1 MLKRFTK
8 SLDELEEAAE
18 KVTDAAEVVTEAG
31 EVLDNAAEVMDKV
44 EEAVNETGEVFNN
57 VAEVVN
63 EVAEVVN
70 DAAEVINDA
79 AEVAND
85 ASEVLNDTVEM
96 LNETEQFIEKIEA
109 VEKDRKES
117 QSSVAASAQSE
128 AAAED
133 EVTVV
138 VQEVSEVGAGTSGIE
153 IIVQRPSISQEGAEA
168 EEQEAGEEVVIE
180 DVTEEVDEAVEDEV
194 KNPVD
199 EDTVSIFAGIGEDSK
214 VEYEAGEKVSE
225 FLLYKK
231 VGEDEEDI
239 VGNYQIVDQG
249 VIVSKRN
256 EDDISVLSFS
266 VAEEG
271 DTASLRSVT
280 IANTEDKEEQEEEE
294 EDGVDDDCDGD
305 SVKTLTEGEEDNNKH
320 LRADVT
326 QGVIFTNG
334 EAEEEIQVH
343 PDDEEDQ
350 VEVDEFRSAAKP
362 EEDRA
367 SVKSY
372 SIHGDYILSLHQRV
386 AKEAAEAPVP
396 MPRSGSV
403 RAKNTVSF
411 SEEENI
417 EPVSTEESVAELT
430 NGVADEVSEPAV
442 SSYEEDRSKLD
453 FEAIVKER
461 MNSYRAEK
469 KKTNIEVLEDIARD
483 EEDPDRPNI
492 SALLAW
498 ARASKDTSNTQTFV
512 VRRQKREEALRQ
524 SVNVASGAFE
534 VIIKEKEKVSQTEEN
549 GVTKIKTGTKTFE
562 VEQKPSVFEVHLDII
577 SFFVDIYYLTD
588 DKVRKKSVIQPS
600 TNVTKTWFQN
610 AINQH
615 EGVSN
620 CNVINMDF
628 TKTPSVDI
636 ITKYLVMTISNFN
649 TQGDQNAVI
658 EADVNG
664 DIKTYSWVVKETPKS
679 TGGTFDKDTFV
690 ITDLGM
696 KFGRYEYLNACFRM
710 RILSLVWPLYSS
722 NEYAV

>member
-1 MLKRFTK
+1 MLKRFNK
-8 SLDELEEAAE
+8 SLDQLEEAAE
-18 KVTDAAEVVTEAG
+18 KVTDAAEVVTEAGEVVAEAG

-128 AAAED
+128 AAAE
-133 EVTVV
+133 EVTVEV
-138 VQEVSEVGAGTSGIE
+138 AVSEVGAETSGIE
-153 IIVQRPSISQEGAEA
+153 IIVQRPSISMEGAEE
-168 EEQEAGEEVVIE
+168 EEQEAGEEDVTQ
-180 DVTEEVDEAVEDEV
+180 DVTEDVMEEAEEAIEEEV
-194 KNPVD
+194 KKPVD

-231 VGEDEEDI
+231 VGEDDDDI

-266 VAEEG
+266 VAEQG

-280 IANTEDKEEQEEEE
+280 IANTEDKGEEEEE
-294 EDGVDDDCDGD
+294 EDVDDDCDGD

-343 PDDEEDQ
+343 PDDVGDQ

-362 EEDRA
+362 EEDMA

-386 AKEAAEAPVP
+386 AREAAEAPVP

-403 RAKNTVSF
+403 RAENTVSF
-411 SEEENI
+411 SEEDKDEA
-417 EPVSTEESVAELT
+417 VTAAESAAELS
-430 NGVADEVSEPAV
+430 NGVAEEVSECAV

-498 ARASKDTSNTQTFV
+498 ARASKDTSKTQTFV

-524 SVNVASGAFE
+524 SVNVASGDFE
-534 VIIKEKEKVSQTEEN
+534 VIIKEREKVSHTEEN

-562 VEQKPSVFEVHLDII
+562 VEQKPSVFEVYLDII
-577 SFFVDIYYLTD
+577 
-588 DKVRKKSVIQPS
+588 
-600 TNVTKTWFQN
+600 
-610 AINQH
+610 
-615 EGVSN
+615 
-620 CNVINMDF
+620 
-628 TKTPSVDI
+628 
-636 ITKYLVMTISNFN
+636 
-649 TQGDQNAVI
+649 
-658 EADVNG
+658 
-664 DIKTYSWVVKETPKS
+664 
-679 TGGTFDKDTFV
+679 
-690 ITDLGM
+690 
-696 KFGRYEYLNACFRM
+696 
-710 RILSLVWPLYSS
+710 
-722 NEYAV
+722 

>member
-1 MLKRFTK
+1 MLKRFNK

-31 EVLDNAAEVMDKV
+31 EVLDNAAEVMDEV

-128 AAAED
+128 AAAE
-133 EVTVV
+133 EVTV
-138 VQEVSEVGAGTSGIE
+138 EVAMSEVGAGTSGIE
-153 IIVQRPSISQEGAEA
+153 IIVQRPSISQEGAEEEEVA
-168 EEQEAGEEVVIE
+168 EEDVIE

-266 VAEEG
+266 VAEDG

-280 IANTEDKEEQEEEE
+280 IANTEDKQEEEEEE

-343 PDDEEDQ
+343 PDDEGDQ

-417 EPVSTEESVAELT
+417 EPVPVEESVAEIT

-498 ARASKDTSNTQTFV
+498 ARASKDTSKTQTFV

-562 VEQKPSVFEVHLDII
+562 VEQKPSVFEVHLNIC
-577 SFFVDIYYLTD
+577 FCRYLL
-588 DKVRKKSVIQPS
+588 
-600 TNVTKTWFQN
+600 
-610 AINQH
+610 
-615 EGVSN
+615 SN
-620 CNVINMDF
+620 
-628 TKTPSVDI
+628 
-636 ITKYLVMTISNFN
+636 
-649 TQGDQNAVI
+649 
-658 EADVNG
+658 
-664 DIKTYSWVVKETPKS
+664 
-679 TGGTFDKDTFV
+679 
-690 ITDLGM
+690 
-696 KFGRYEYLNACFRM
+696 
-710 RILSLVWPLYSS
+710 
-722 NEYAV
+722 

>member
-1 MLKRFTK
+1 MLKRFNK
-8 SLDELEEAAE
+8 SLDQLEEAAE

-31 EVLDNAAEVMDKV
+31 EVVAEAGEVLDSAADVMDKV

-128 AAAED
+128 AAAE
-133 EVTVV
+133 EVTVEV
-138 VQEVSEVGAGTSGIE
+138 AVSEVGAETSGIE
-153 IIVQRPSISQEGAEA
+153 IIVQRPSISMEGAEE
-168 EEQEAGEEVVIE
+168 EEQEAGEEDTQDVMEEEKEVVEEEAIE
-180 DVTEEVDEAVEDEV
+180 EEV
-194 KNPVD
+194 KKPVD

-231 VGEDEEDI
+231 VGEDDDDI

-256 EDDISVLSFS
+256 EDNISVLSFS
-266 VAEEG
+266 VAEQG

-280 IANTEDKEEQEEEE
+280 IANTEDKGEEQEEE
-294 EDGVDDDCDGD
+294 DVDDDCDGD

-343 PDDEEDQ
+343 PDDVEDQ
-350 VEVDEFRSAAKP
+350 VEVDEFRTAAQP

-386 AKEAAEAPVP
+386 AREAAEAPVP

-403 RAKNTVSF
+403 RAKTAVSF
-411 SEEENI
+411 SEEDKDEA
-417 EPVSTEESVAELT
+417 VTAEESVAELS
-430 NGVADEVSEPAV
+430 NGVAEEVSECAV

-498 ARASKDTSNTQTFV
+498 ARASKDTSKTQTFV

-524 SVNVASGAFE
+524 SVNVASGDFE
-534 VIIKEKEKVSQTEEN
+534 VIIKEREKVSHTEEN

-562 VEQKPSVFEVHLDII
+562 VEQKPSVFEVYLDII
-577 SFFVDIYYLTD
+577 
-588 DKVRKKSVIQPS
+588 
-600 TNVTKTWFQN
+600 
-610 AINQH
+610 
-615 EGVSN
+615 
-620 CNVINMDF
+620 
-628 TKTPSVDI
+628 
-636 ITKYLVMTISNFN
+636 
-649 TQGDQNAVI
+649 
-658 EADVNG
+658 
-664 DIKTYSWVVKETPKS
+664 
-679 TGGTFDKDTFV
+679 
-690 ITDLGM
+690 
-696 KFGRYEYLNACFRM
+696 
-710 RILSLVWPLYSS
+710 
-722 NEYAV
+722 

>member
-1 MLKRFTK
+1 MLKRFNK

-18 KVTDAAEVVTEAG
+18 KVTDAGEVVTEAG

-128 AAAED
+128 AAAE
-133 EVTVV
+133 EVTVL

-153 IIVQRPSISQEGAEA
+153 IIVQRPSISQEGAGA
-168 EEQEAGEEVVIE
+168 EEEEAGEEEVIE

-280 IANTEDKEEQEEEE
+280 IANTEDKEELEEE

-417 EPVSTEESVAELT
+417 EPVSVEERGAELT

-498 ARASKDTSNTQTFV
+498 ARASKD
-512 VRRQKREEALRQ
+512 
-524 SVNVASGAFE
+524 
-534 VIIKEKEKVSQTEEN
+534 
-549 GVTKIKTGTKTFE
+549 
-562 VEQKPSVFEVHLDII
+562 
-577 SFFVDIYYLTD
+577 
-588 DKVRKKSVIQPS
+588 
-600 TNVTKTWFQN
+600 
-610 AINQH
+610 
-615 EGVSN
+615 
-620 CNVINMDF
+620 
-628 TKTPSVDI
+628 
-636 ITKYLVMTISNFN
+636 
-649 TQGDQNAVI
+649 
-658 EADVNG
+658 
-664 DIKTYSWVVKETPKS
+664 
-679 TGGTFDKDTFV
+679 
-690 ITDLGM
+690 
-696 KFGRYEYLNACFRM
+696 
-710 RILSLVWPLYSS
+710 
-722 NEYAV
+722 

>member
-18 KVTDAAEVVTEAG
+18 KVTDAAEVVTEAGEVVAEAG

-128 AAAED
+128 AAAE
-133 EVTVV
+133 EVTVL
-138 VQEVSEVGAGTSGIE
+138 VQEVTEVGAGTSGIE
-153 IIVQRPSISQEGAEA
+153 IIVQRPSISQEGAGA
-168 EEQEAGEEVVIE
+168 EEQEAGEEDVIE

-294 EDGVDDDCDGD
+294 EEDGVDDDCDGD
-305 SVKTLTEGEEDNNKH
+305 SVKTLTEAEEDNNKH

-343 PDDEEDQ
+343 PDDEGDQ

-417 EPVSTEESVAELT
+417 EPVSTEERGAELT

-442 SSYEEDRSKLD
+442 SSYEENRSKLD

-577 SFFVDIYYLTD
+577 SFFCRYLL
-588 DKVRKKSVIQPS
+588 
-600 TNVTKTWFQN
+600 
-610 AINQH
+610 
-615 EGVSN
+615 SN
-620 CNVINMDF
+620 
-628 TKTPSVDI
+628 
-636 ITKYLVMTISNFN
+636 
-649 TQGDQNAVI
+649 
-658 EADVNG
+658 
-664 DIKTYSWVVKETPKS
+664 
-679 TGGTFDKDTFV
+679 
-690 ITDLGM
+690 
-696 KFGRYEYLNACFRM
+696 R
-710 RILSLVWPLYSS
+710 
-722 NEYAV
+722 

>member
-1 MLKRFTK
+1 MLKRFNK
-8 SLDELEEAAE
+8 SLDQLEEAAE
-18 KVTDAAEVVTEAG
+18 KVTEAAEVVTEAGEVVAEAG

-128 AAAED
+128 AAAE
-133 EVTVV
+133 EVTVEV
-138 VQEVSEVGAGTSGIE
+138 AVSEVGAETSGIE
-153 IIVQRPSISQEGAEA
+153 IIVQRPSISMEGAEE
-168 EEQEAGEEVVIE
+168 EEQEAGEEDVTQ
-180 DVTEEVDEAVEDEV
+180 DVTEDVMEEVEEAIEEEV
-194 KNPVD
+194 KKPVD

-231 VGEDEEDI
+231 VGEDDDDI

-266 VAEEG
+266 VAEQG

-280 IANTEDKEEQEEEE
+280 IANTEEREQEEEE
-294 EDGVDDDCDGD
+294 DVDDDCDGD

-326 QGVIFTNG
+326 QGVIFSNG
-334 EAEEEIQVH
+334 EAEEDIQIH
-343 PDDEEDQ
+343 PDDVEDQ
-350 VEVDEFRSAAKP
+350 VEVDEFRTAAQP

-403 RAKNTVSF
+403 RAKTAVSF
-411 SEEENI
+411 SEEDKAEA
-417 EPVSTEESVAELT
+417 VTAEESVAELS
-430 NGVADEVSEPAV
+430 NGVAEEVSECAV

-498 ARASKDTSNTQTFV
+498 ARASKDTSKTQTFV

-524 SVNVASGAFE
+524 SVNVASGDFE
-534 VIIKEKEKVSQTEEN
+534 VIIKEKEKVSHTEEN

-562 VEQKPSVFEVHLDII
+562 VEQKPSVFEVYLDII
-577 SFFVDIYYLTD
+577 
-588 DKVRKKSVIQPS
+588 
-600 TNVTKTWFQN
+600 
-610 AINQH
+610 
-615 EGVSN
+615 
-620 CNVINMDF
+620 
-628 TKTPSVDI
+628 
-636 ITKYLVMTISNFN
+636 
-649 TQGDQNAVI
+649 
-658 EADVNG
+658 
-664 DIKTYSWVVKETPKS
+664 
-679 TGGTFDKDTFV
+679 
-690 ITDLGM
+690 
-696 KFGRYEYLNACFRM
+696 
-710 RILSLVWPLYSS
+710 
-722 NEYAV
+722 

>member
-31 EVLDNAAEVMDKV
+31 EVVDNAAEVMDKV

-168 EEQEAGEEVVIE
+168 EEQEAGEEDVIE
-180 DVTEEVDEAVEDEV
+180 DVTEDVDEVVEDEV
-194 KNPVD
+194 KKPVD

-305 SVKTLTEGEEDNNKH
+305 SVKTLTEGEEDSNKH

-343 PDDEEDQ
+343 PDDEGDQ

-417 EPVSTEESVAELT
+417 ETVSTEESVADLT
-430 NGVADEVSEPAV
+430 NGVADEVSESAV
-442 SSYEEDRSKLD
+442 SSYEENRSKLD

-498 ARASKDTSNTQTFV
+498 ARASKDTSKTQTFV

-577 SFFVDIYYLTD
+577 SFCRYLL
-588 DKVRKKSVIQPS
+588 
-600 TNVTKTWFQN
+600 
-610 AINQH
+610 
-615 EGVSN
+615 SN
-620 CNVINMDF
+620 RC
-628 TKTPSVDI
+628 
-636 ITKYLVMTISNFN
+636 
-649 TQGDQNAVI
+649 QG
-658 EADVNG
+658 
-664 DIKTYSWVVKETPKS
+664 P
-679 TGGTFDKDTFV
+679 
-690 ITDLGM
+690 
-696 KFGRYEYLNACFRM
+696 
-710 RILSLVWPLYSS
+710 
-722 NEYAV
+722 

>member
-8 SLDELEEAAE
+8 SLDQLEEAAE
-18 KVTDAAEVVTEAG
+18 KVTDAAEVVTEAGEVVAEAG

-128 AAAED
+128 AAAE
-133 EVTVV
+133 EVTVEV
-138 VQEVSEVGAGTSGIE
+138 AVSEVGAETSGIE
-153 IIVQRPSISQEGAEA
+153 IIVQRPSISMEGAEA
-168 EEQEAGEEVVIE
+168 EEQEAGEEDVTQ
-180 DVTEEVDEAVEDEV
+180 DVTEDVMEEVEEAIEEEV
-194 KNPVD
+194 KKPVD

-231 VGEDEEDI
+231 VGEDDDDI

-266 VAEEG
+266 VAEQG

-280 IANTEDKEEQEEEE
+280 IANTEDREEEE
-294 EDGVDDDCDGD
+294 EDVDDDCDGD

-343 PDDEEDQ
+343 PDDVEDQ
-350 VEVDEFRSAAKP
+350 VEVDEFRTDAQP

-403 RAKNTVSF
+403 RAKTAVSF
-411 SEEENI
+411 SEEDKDEA
-417 EPVSTEESVAELT
+417 VTAEESVAELS
-430 NGVADEVSEPAV
+430 NGVAEEVSESAV

-498 ARASKDTSNTQTFV
+498 ARASKDTSRTQTFV

-524 SVNVASGAFE
+524 SVNVASGDFE
-534 VIIKEKEKVSQTEEN
+534 VIIKEKEKVSHTEEN

-562 VEQKPSVFEVHLDII
+562 VEQKPSVFEVYLDII
-577 SFFVDIYYLTD
+577 
-588 DKVRKKSVIQPS
+588 
-600 TNVTKTWFQN
+600 
-610 AINQH
+610 
-615 EGVSN
+615 
-620 CNVINMDF
+620 
-628 TKTPSVDI
+628 
-636 ITKYLVMTISNFN
+636 
-649 TQGDQNAVI
+649 
-658 EADVNG
+658 
-664 DIKTYSWVVKETPKS
+664 
-679 TGGTFDKDTFV
+679 
-690 ITDLGM
+690 
-696 KFGRYEYLNACFRM
+696 
-710 RILSLVWPLYSS
+710 
-722 NEYAV
+722 

>member
-1 MLKRFTK
+1 MLKRFNK
-8 SLDELEEAAE
+8 SLDQLEEAAE
-18 KVTDAAEVVTEAG
+18 KVTDAAEVVTEAGEVVAEAG

-128 AAAED
+128 AAAE
-133 EVTVV
+133 EVTVEV
-138 VQEVSEVGAGTSGIE
+138 AVSEVGAETSGIE
-153 IIVQRPSISQEGAEA
+153 IIVQRPSISMEGAEE
-168 EEQEAGEEVVIE
+168 EEQEAGEEDVTQ
-180 DVTEEVDEAVEDEV
+180 DVTEDVMEEVEEAIEEEV
-194 KNPVD
+194 KKPVD

-231 VGEDEEDI
+231 VGEDDDDI

-266 VAEEG
+266 VAEQG

-280 IANTEDKEEQEEEE
+280 IANTEDREEEE
-294 EDGVDDDCDGD
+294 EDVDDDCDGD

-343 PDDEEDQ
+343 PDDVEDQ
-350 VEVDEFRSAAKP
+350 VEVDEFRTAAKP

-386 AKEAAEAPVP
+386 AREAAEAPVP

-403 RAKNTVSF
+403 RAKTAVSF
-411 SEEENI
+411 SEEDKDEA
-417 EPVSTEESVAELT
+417 VTAEESVAELS
-430 NGVADEVSEPAV
+430 NGVAEEVSECAV

-498 ARASKDTSNTQTFV
+498 ARASKDTSKTQTFV

-524 SVNVASGAFE
+524 SVNVASGDFE
-534 VIIKEKEKVSQTEEN
+534 VIIKEREKVSHTEEN

-562 VEQKPSVFEVHLDII
+562 VEQKPSVFEVYLDII
-577 SFFVDIYYLTD
+577 
-588 DKVRKKSVIQPS
+588 
-600 TNVTKTWFQN
+600 
-610 AINQH
+610 
-615 EGVSN
+615 
-620 CNVINMDF
+620 
-628 TKTPSVDI
+628 
-636 ITKYLVMTISNFN
+636 
-649 TQGDQNAVI
+649 
-658 EADVNG
+658 
-664 DIKTYSWVVKETPKS
+664 
-679 TGGTFDKDTFV
+679 
-690 ITDLGM
+690 
-696 KFGRYEYLNACFRM
+696 
-710 RILSLVWPLYSS
+710 
-722 NEYAV
+722 

>member
-1 MLKRFTK
+1 MLKRFNK

-31 EVLDNAAEVMDKV
+31 EVVDNAAEVMDKV

-128 AAAED
+128 AAAE
-133 EVTVV
+133 EVTV
-138 VQEVSEVGAGTSGIE
+138 EVAMSEVGAGTSGIE
-153 IIVQRPSISQEGAEA
+153 IIVQRPSISQEGAGA
-168 EEQEAGEEVVIE
+168 EEGESGEEDVIE

-280 IANTEDKEEQEEEE
+280 IANTEDKQEEEQEEEE

-343 PDDEEDQ
+343 PDDEGDQ

-411 SEEENI
+411 SEEENN
-417 EPVSTEESVAELT
+417 EPVSTEESVAEIT

-442 SSYEEDRSKLD
+442 SSYEENRSKLD

-577 SFFVDIYYLTD
+577 
-588 DKVRKKSVIQPS
+588 
-600 TNVTKTWFQN
+600 
-610 AINQH
+610 
-615 EGVSN
+615 
-620 CNVINMDF
+620 
-628 TKTPSVDI
+628 
-636 ITKYLVMTISNFN
+636 
-649 TQGDQNAVI
+649 
-658 EADVNG
+658 
-664 DIKTYSWVVKETPKS
+664 
-679 TGGTFDKDTFV
+679 
-690 ITDLGM
+690 
-696 KFGRYEYLNACFRM
+696 CF
-710 RILSLVWPLYSS
+710 L
-722 NEYAV
+722 